1 MIVSCKMTQCPYHDE
16 RGYCAKSTVVGIDQM
31 GMCSVLWRRG
41 QQRQLMMPFTE
52 ELYPKDPITIVD
64 AETMVPDVME
74 EEKEEVAE
82 SRLEDPTNGTAA
94 QEDDLK

>member
-16 RGYCAKSTVVGIDQM
+16 RGYCAKPTVVGIDQM
-31 GMCSVLWRRG
+31 GMRSVLWRKG
-41 QQRQLMMPFTE
+41 QHRPLAMPFTE

-64 AETMVPDVME
+64 AEITVPDIIK
-74 EEKEEVAE
+74 EEKEEATE
-82 SRLEDPTNGTAA
+82 SRSEDPTNGTAA

>member
-1 MIVSCKMTQCPYHDE
+1 MIVSCKMAQCPYHDE
-16 RGYCAKSTVVGIDQM
+16 RGYCAKPTVVGIDQM
-31 GMCSVLWRRG
+31 GMCSVLWRKG
-41 QQRQLMMPFTE
+41 QHRPLEMPFTE

-64 AETMVPDVME
+64 AETVVPDVME

-82 SRLEDPTNGTAA
+82 SRSEDPTNGTAA

>member
-1 MIVSCKMTQCPYHDE
+1 
-16 RGYCAKSTVVGIDQM
+16 
-31 GMCSVLWRRG
+31 
-41 QQRQLMMPFTE
+41 MPFTE
-52 ELYPKDPITIVD
+52 ELYPKDPITIID
-64 AETMVPDVME
+64 AEIVVPDVIE

>member
-52 ELYPKDPITIVD
+52 ELYPKDPITIID
-64 AETMVPDVME
+64 AEIAVPDVIK
-74 EEKEEVAE
+74 EEKEEATE
-82 SRLEDPTNGTAA
+82 SRSEDPTNGTAA
-94 QEDDLK
+94 QQDGI